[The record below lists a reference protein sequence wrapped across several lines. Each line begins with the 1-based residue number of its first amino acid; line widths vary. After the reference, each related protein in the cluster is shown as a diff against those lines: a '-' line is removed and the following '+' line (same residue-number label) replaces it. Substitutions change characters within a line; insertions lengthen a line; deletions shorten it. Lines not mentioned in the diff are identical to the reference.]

1 MSTRFTG
8 KWLVLSIDLITV
20 AVSFFLAYLIR
31 FNFNLNFDMSN
42 LVIQLPV
49 VVLITWMA
57 FLITGSYKGAF
68 RYTGALNVSNIFKTT
83 CLSCVLVFLLIMVNR
98 AWGIYPKL
106 SIPLSIIIIFCLLSF
121 VGLTASR
128 YVYKVL
134 YDALVNKSHK

>member
-1 MSTRFTG
+1 MYMSTRFTG

-49 VVLITWMA
+49 VVLITLMA

-68 RYTGALNVSNIFKTT
+68 
-83 CLSCVLVFLLIMVNR
+83 
-98 AWGIYPKL
+98 
-106 SIPLSIIIIFCLLSF
+106 
-121 VGLTASR
+121 
-128 YVYKVL
+128 
-134 YDALVNKSHK
+134 